1 MNFELVITIIM
12 SFKQIIPISL
22 NEINNCASQ
31 FQDISRIFT
40 LANLSRFDI
49 DLTFSKDFKLERKL
63 KLRSPFHEFNFAI
76 FFLSKYFREDSIS

>member
-12 SFKQIIPISL
+12 SFKQIISISL

-49 DLTFSKDFKLERKL
+49 DLTFSKD
-63 KLRSPFHEFNFAI
+63 
-76 FFLSKYFREDSIS
+76 